1 MLIWKY
7 FIFFLMLIEGKTDYR
22 ARIRLINQDKNKYN
36 TPKYRF
42 VVRFV
47 SFRDGNFNFDGVMFD
62 SYFQRICCFELN
74 GYLIDKQRYYCAN
87 DFG

>member
-1 MLIWKY
+1 MCCLFCFSVFNVYIVSCIHFFIIVILI
-7 FIFFLMLIEGKTDYR
+7 IAEGKTDYR

-47 SFRDGNFNFDGVMFD
+47 SYFNFILCYDEMVL
-62 SYFQRICCFELN
+62 RV
-74 GYLIDKQRYYCAN
+74 
-87 DFG
+87 

>member
-1 MLIWKY
+1 MFLRVTVFLIVAI
-7 FIFFLMLIEGKTDYR
+7 IFLNFTEGKTDYR

-47 SFRDGNFNFDGVMFD
+47 SFLLNFFLIYHISVDGL
-62 SYFQRICCFELN
+62 S
-74 GYLIDKQRYYCAN
+74 
-87 DFG
+87 DFVHSVSHDYNYPFA

>member
-1 MLIWKY
+1 ML
-7 FIFFLMLIEGKTDYR
+7 FFHLGMISWLFAEGKTDYR

-47 SFRDGNFNFDGVMFD
+47 S
-62 SYFQRICCFELN
+62 
-74 GYLIDKQRYYCAN
+74 
-87 DFG
+87 

>member
-1 MLIWKY
+1 MILTL
-7 FIFFLMLIEGKTDYR
+7 FSFALFFLFNLKVRVFECFTEGKTDYR

-47 SFRDGNFNFDGVMFD
+47 SF
-62 SYFQRICCFELN
+62 YCFV
-74 GYLIDKQRYYCAN
+74 YLS
-87 DFG
+87 